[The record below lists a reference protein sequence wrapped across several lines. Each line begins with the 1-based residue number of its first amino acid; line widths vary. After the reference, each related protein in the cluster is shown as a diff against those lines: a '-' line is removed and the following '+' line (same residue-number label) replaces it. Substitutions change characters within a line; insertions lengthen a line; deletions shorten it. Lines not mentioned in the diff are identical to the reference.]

1 MTANEFRNAL
11 LLLNCIDADEFNDA
25 LFDGSAAWTEPAPLA
40 IWNAFQKDPVKFYIH
55 ASTHY
60 RNALWAIIQTRLTA
74 GEAND
79 TSA

>member
-1 MTANEFRNAL
+1 MTSVEFRNAL

-55 ASTHY
+55 ASDAH
-60 RNALWAIIQTRLTA
+60 RNALWAIIRKRLTV
-74 GEAND
+74 GGGND
-79 TSA
+79 